1 MTTAKPKRKTVS
13 RQRSAAQ
20 ASPKPVSRSPDDA
33 LLRKAHTLA
42 KAKRYAEAEPL
53 FRAWLLHLAARAPID
68 AVLDALD
75 EQLFVMTR
83 LGRREE
89 QLAFEQEHFRQCLIC
104 DSASTS
110 PDPIPRP
117 VARRRPVKT

>member
-1 MTTAKPKRKTVS
+1 MTTAKPKRQTLS
-13 RQRSAAQ
+13 RRRSAVR
-20 ASPKPVSRSPDDA
+20 ASPKPVSPSPGDA
-33 LLRKAHTLA
+33 LLRTAHTFA

-89 QLAFEQEHFRQCLIC
+89 QLAFEQEHFRKYLIC
-104 DSASTS
+104 DSVDPC
-110 PDPIPRP
+110 PDPVPRP
-117 VARRRPVKT
+117 VTRRRSSRA

>member
-1 MTTAKPKRKTVS
+1 MTTAKPNRKTVS
-13 RQRSAAQ
+13 QRRTAAR
-20 ASPKPVSRSPDDA
+20 ASPRRPPRPAGDT
-33 LLRKAHTLA
+33 LLRKAHTFA

-89 QLAFEQEHFRQCLIC
+89 QLAFEQEHFRQYLIC
-104 DSASTS
+104 DSVD
-110 PDPIPRP
+110 PDPAPRP
-117 VARRRPVKT
+117 VARRRSSKV